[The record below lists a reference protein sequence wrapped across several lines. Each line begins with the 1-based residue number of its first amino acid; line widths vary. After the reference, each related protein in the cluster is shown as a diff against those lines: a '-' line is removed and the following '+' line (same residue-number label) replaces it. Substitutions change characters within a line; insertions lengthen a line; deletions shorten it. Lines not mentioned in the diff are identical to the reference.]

1 MILRIGFKKM
11 PLASDIDLDDIAK
24 NSDGLSGAEMALVC
38 REAGLKALTQDSKIE
53 HMNTQEEIDAFKI
66 QK

>member
-38 REAGLKALTQDSKIE
+38 REAGLKALT
-53 HMNTQEEIDAFKI
+53 
-66 QK
+66 